1 MLNLINPFNVEIEDV
16 PVNPKTKLH
25 RYRKDYSPKNTLKFI
40 DTADNSTHYFS
51 FCDLENKTLI
61 NKENDDNNYAYTIS
75 TYDPNLNIRITAT
88 NTIFSVSIIID
99 QIIINIYKKV
109 LHNPDNIVK
118 SIIENQQVYKGKV
131 INELCKM
138 SEFIYENIDYIKT
151 LIKIKC
157 VFMKKIKI
165 FHQYININ
173 TNELNKLKLYKE
185 WFNHESEKPFNLNS
199 NTEFY
204 TYSETQKYTYGNPWL
219 FYTTRLTNIHN
230 ELASEVINKQS
241 AEFVKNLNLNELLP
255 NCYKSRW
262 LIKTKNKLFIG
273 QPLYNKF
280 INNNKYL
287 NYYYGKPIT
296 NLKYQAFDVSVDN
309 KYQSIRQKSKDR
321 ESGYDFTTFI
331 KYDSIINIVVSQP
344 ITDNFNIDS
353 NLKDNIEILS
363 KNEIIT
369 KQLID
374 DIGLETF
381 YMIYR
386 LLKNWTVFYYF
397 FPLPFK
403 EDYERFKIYINE
415 YIANIMYSA
424 VENLKYN
431 LDNYDILSPFLDKVL
446 TRKITTLF
454 IITNFTNIKSKRLTS
469 DILKERNIEVL
480 SKEYN
485 PIIILDKEVKKEH
498 LIFLINQKFTSE
510 SMATYEKFITRI
522 GLRLL

>member
-1 MLNLINPFNVEIEDV
+1 MDILDSINIEDV
-16 PVNPKTKLH
+16 PVTQKTKQY
-25 RYRKDYSPKNTLKFI
+25 RYRKEYSPKNILKFV
-40 DTADNSTHYFS
+40 DTIDNSSHYFS
-51 FCDLENKTLI
+51 FYDLENKEI
-61 NKENDDNNYAYTIS
+61 KKKEHDDNIYTYAIS

-88 NTIFSVSIIID
+88 NTVFSISIIVDHIL
-99 QIIINIYKKV
+99 INIYKKI
-109 LHNPDNIVK
+109 LHNQDNIVK
-118 SIIENQQVYKGKV
+118 SITENQQLYKGKA
-131 INELCKM
+131 IDELCKM
-138 SEFIYENIDYIKT
+138 SEFIYENIDFIKT
-151 LIKIKC
+151 IIKIKC
-157 VFMKKIKI
+157 AFMKKIKV
-165 FHQYININ
+165 FYQHVNIN

-185 WFNHESEKPFNLNS
+185 FINYESEKPFNLNT
-199 NTEFY
+199 NTEVY
-204 TYSETQKYTYGNPWL
+204 TFSETQKYTYGNPWS
-219 FYTTRLTNIHN
+219 FYIVRLTNIHN
-230 ELASEVINKQS
+230 KRVSEVINKQS
-241 AEFVKNLNLNELLP
+241 AEFVKDLNINELLP
-255 NCYKSRW
+255 DCYKSRW
-262 LIKTKNKLFIG
+262 LVKTKNKLFIG

-287 NYYYGKPIT
+287 NYYYGKPVT

-309 KYQSIRQKSKDR
+309 KYQSIRQKSKIDNID
-321 ESGYDFTTFI
+321 YDFATFI
-331 KYDSIINIVVSQP
+331 KYNSIINIVVSQP
-344 ITDNFNIDS
+344 ITDNFNLNS
-353 NLKDNIEILS
+353 TLKNNIEILN

-386 LLKNWTVFYYF
+386 LLKNWSVFYYF
-397 FPLPFK
+397 FPLKFK
-403 EDYERFKIYINE
+403 EEYDRFKIYINE
-415 YIANIMYSA
+415 YITNIIQSA

-454 IITNFTNIKSKRLTS
+454 IITKFTNIKSKRLTS
-469 DILKERNIEVL
+469 DILRERNIEVM
-480 SKEYN
+480 SKEYD